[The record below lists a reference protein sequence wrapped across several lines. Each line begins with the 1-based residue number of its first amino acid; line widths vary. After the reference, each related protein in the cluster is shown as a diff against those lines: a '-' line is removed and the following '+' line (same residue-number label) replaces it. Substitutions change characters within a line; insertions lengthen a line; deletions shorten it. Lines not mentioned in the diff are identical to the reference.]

1 MPRPNKGESEQNF
14 VNRCVVDPEAMR
26 DFPGVGQR
34 LAFCY
39 SQYERYKKPINK
51 NFIESW
57 QRAYEDQRDKAE
69 AKNIASVRRFYN
81 QEYAKGISQF
91 VENNNIQLLG
101 LFKEDDLNKL
111 YQQVYVDTGL
121 HFANWYARN
130 FDKLATKGINPSQ
143 YKNVWQ
149 TNFAKYAASVAA
161 TNVSLVQETARKT
174 LIQVT
179 TKLLRDPDFML
190 LGAREQ
196 ARILRSQFDG
206 YSKYQAERFIRTE
219 TTRISNLAVRDAAT
233 TVYGKDQLLK
243 RWSVVLDGRERL
255 AHREMAGKDPI
266 PFEEDFIVGGDPM
279 AEPGDGSRTSAK
291 NVVNCRCSVVY
302 IPREEAETTGFTDIG
317 FGLGGQDI
325 PRNTI
330 AEQVGVAIA
339 STQATRNYSEFKAR
353 NRTEA
358 IKIANKLGVKNAD
371 FSDLDIKVIN
381 EYLLGLVK
389 IKERFKGFELTGYGT
404 RSGLRK
410 MIKDHAWL
418 NLMQQSK
425 ELRDLVE
432 QYGEKAIRKQMDNVV
447 INSFKYKNPSTGR
460 WVKTLVERQG
470 VYASRIG
477 FGEAGFNI
485 KGKIYKIDFSEFTG
499 IYHNAKNYKKFDP
512 LVRSLDEMIDVRW
525 SSLSDNPIQ
534 HLVMHEAGHQIDY
547 AIDFVNSKEFDAIF
561 KKYDKG
567 VDFITENLS
576 EYGAK
581 NKQEFI
587 AEAFAEYITSNNPRP
602 IAVEI
607 GEAMSRLWQPELK
620 RFIKPVDSGN
630 TSFFFNLPQTEPK
643 YYNKIKAL
651 FL

>member
-51 NFIESW
+51 NFVESW

-149 TNFAKYAASVAA
+149 TNFVKYSASVAA

-179 TKLLRDPDFML
+179 TKILRDPDFML

-243 RWSVVLDGRERL
+243 RWSVRLDDRERL
-255 AHREMAGKDPI
+255 AHREMASKDPI

-317 FGLGGQDI
+317 FGLGGQEI
-325 PRNTI
+325 PRSTTIQEIAAGLATTI
-330 AEQVGVAIA
+330 AKPEPKPTVNTLEDVIQSNKNVPPNIIELFDDKDNLNIELFTHFTAGPQRLRIKNIRAEHRTGEVTMGKIKNLHERKQTYIHESGHFVADSRKWIIKGLIEKDKA
-339 STQATRNYSEFKAR
+339 VLPLEKIFNKWSKYALDKKNTRKLYFELEELKPFETFETLGK
-353 NRTEA
+353 
-358 IKIANKLGVKNAD
+358 KLGYTSV
-371 FSDLDIKVIN
+371 SEYRQDIGALKDVFGA
-381 EYLLGLVK
+381 LT
-389 IKERFKGFELTGYGT
+389 KERIGGGH
-404 RSGLRK
+404 G
-410 MIKDHAWL
+410 
-418 NLMQQSK
+418 
-425 ELRDLVE
+425 
-432 QYGEKAIRKQMDNVV
+432 KAYYNKK
-447 INSFKYKNPSTGR
+447 NSQ
-460 WVKTLVERQG
+460 W
-470 VYASRIG
+470 
-477 FGEAGFNI
+477 
-485 KGKIYKIDFSEFTG
+485 
-499 IYHNAKNYKKFDP
+499 H
-512 LVRSLDEMIDVRW
+512 
-525 SSLSDNPIQ
+525 
-534 HLVMHEAGHQIDY
+534 
-547 AIDFVNSKEFDAIF
+547 
-561 KKYDKG
+561 
-567 VDFITENLS
+567 
-576 EYGAK
+576 
-581 NKQEFI
+581 EFI
-587 AEAFAEYITSNNPRP
+587 AHAYENKFLGNKVFKNLYPKLYNDMINL
-602 IAVEI
+602 VD
-607 GEAMSRLWQPELK
+607 ELHA
-620 RFIKPVDSGN
+620 N
-630 TSFFFNLPQTEPK
+630 
-643 YYNKIKAL
+643 Y
-651 FL
+651 

>member
-26 DFPGVGQR
+26 DFPKVGQR

-51 NFIESW
+51 NFVESW
-57 QRAYEDQRDKAE
+57 QRAYENERDKAE

-179 TKLLRDPDFML
+179 TKILRDPEFML

-243 RWSVVLDGRERL
+243 RWSVRLDGRERL
-255 AHREMAGKDPI
+255 AHREMASKDPI

-325 PRNTI
+325 PRSTTIQEIAAGLATTI
-330 AEQVGVAIA
+330 AKPEPKP
-339 STQATRNYSEFKAR
+339 TATFTGPNQGKGEPLGDYLKRVDHPGYTTWER
-353 NRTEA
+353 L
-358 IKIANKLGVKNAD
+358 NKLEKEGYNVGNLEFTKLLKKDIDLLLTNSSSYSDVWNQVKLNTQRFGKDLKTIVAHEYGHAIHNQLGWAKKGASNNEIVLKYFKKYQNDLGVGMGGPKITALKNNLNRSLKLS
-371 FSDLDIKVIN
+371 SDK
-381 EYLLGLVK
+381 
-389 IKERFKGFELTGYGT
+389 F
-404 RSGLRK
+404 
-410 MIKDHAWL
+410 
-418 NLMQQSK
+418 K
-425 ELRDLVE
+425 ELRKKFPNLTDKQFKEYWTDTADFLGAITRNEVG
-432 QYGEKAIRKQMDNVV
+432 YGHTNLYYNSYYKQHAEFLAHIAENYYNGNPVFKAM
-447 INSFKYKNPSTGR
+447 FP
-460 WVKTLVERQG
+460 
-470 VYASRIG
+470 
-477 FGEAGFNI
+477 
-485 KGKIYKIDFSEFTG
+485 KIYKETLQIW
-499 IYHNAKNYKKFDP
+499 
-512 LVRSLDEMIDVRW
+512 DELI
-525 SSLSDNPIQ
+525 
-534 HLVMHEAGHQIDY
+534 
-547 AIDFVNSKEFDAIF
+547 NSI
-561 KKYDKG
+561 
-567 VDFITENLS
+567 
-576 EYGAK
+576 
-581 NKQEFI
+581 
-587 AEAFAEYITSNNPRP
+587 
-602 IAVEI
+602 
-607 GEAMSRLWQPELK
+607 
-620 RFIKPVDSGN
+620 
-630 TSFFFNLPQTEPK
+630 
-643 YYNKIKAL
+643 
-651 FL
+651 

>member
-26 DFPGVGQR
+26 DFPNVGQR

-51 NFIESW
+51 NFVESW

-91 VENNNIQLLG
+91 VENNNIQLIG

-111 YQQVYVDTGL
+111 YQQVYVNTGL

-179 TKLLRDPDFML
+179 TKILRDPDFML

-243 RWSVVLDGRERL
+243 RWSVRLDGRERL

-317 FGLGGQDI
+317 FGLGGQEI
-325 PRNTI
+325 PRSTTIQEIAAGLATTI
-330 AEQVGVAIA
+330 AKPKPKPTVNTLEDVIQSNKNVPPNIIELFDDKDNLNIELFTHFTAGPQRLRIKNIRAEHRTGEVTMGKIKNLHERKQTYIHESGHFVADSRKWIIKGLIEKDKA
-339 STQATRNYSEFKAR
+339 VLPLEKIFNKWSKYALDKKNTRKLYFELEELKPFETFETLGK
-353 NRTEA
+353 
-358 IKIANKLGVKNAD
+358 KLGYTSV
-371 FSDLDIKVIN
+371 SEYRQDIGALKDVFGA
-381 EYLLGLVK
+381 LT
-389 IKERFKGFELTGYGT
+389 KERIGGGH
-404 RSGLRK
+404 G
-410 MIKDHAWL
+410 
-418 NLMQQSK
+418 
-425 ELRDLVE
+425 
-432 QYGEKAIRKQMDNVV
+432 KAYYNKK
-447 INSFKYKNPSTGR
+447 NSQ
-460 WVKTLVERQG
+460 W
-470 VYASRIG
+470 
-477 FGEAGFNI
+477 
-485 KGKIYKIDFSEFTG
+485 
-499 IYHNAKNYKKFDP
+499 H
-512 LVRSLDEMIDVRW
+512 
-525 SSLSDNPIQ
+525 
-534 HLVMHEAGHQIDY
+534 
-547 AIDFVNSKEFDAIF
+547 
-561 KKYDKG
+561 
-567 VDFITENLS
+567 
-576 EYGAK
+576 
-581 NKQEFI
+581 EFI
-587 AEAFAEYITSNNPRP
+587 AHAYENKFLGNKVFKNLYPKLYNDMINL
-602 IAVEI
+602 VD
-607 GEAMSRLWQPELK
+607 ELHA
-620 RFIKPVDSGN
+620 N
-630 TSFFFNLPQTEPK
+630 
-643 YYNKIKAL
+643 Y
-651 FL
+651 